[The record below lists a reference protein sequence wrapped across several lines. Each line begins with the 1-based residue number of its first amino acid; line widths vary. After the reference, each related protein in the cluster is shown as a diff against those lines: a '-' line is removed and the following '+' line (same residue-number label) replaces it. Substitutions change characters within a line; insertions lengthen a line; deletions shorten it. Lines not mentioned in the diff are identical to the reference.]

1 MGILHFCILYI
12 YIIGEHRCSPDLGK
26 FHHIRPR
33 EIFRD
38 KGRIFSL
45 GSLAPT
51 DGFYERSHLD
61 RPFWLLQEIRPVRN
75 QKMQNH

>member
-1 MGILHFCILYI
+1 M
-12 YIIGEHRCSPDLGK
+12 
-26 FHHIRPR
+26 
-33 EIFRD
+33 
-38 KGRIFSL
+38 GRIFSL